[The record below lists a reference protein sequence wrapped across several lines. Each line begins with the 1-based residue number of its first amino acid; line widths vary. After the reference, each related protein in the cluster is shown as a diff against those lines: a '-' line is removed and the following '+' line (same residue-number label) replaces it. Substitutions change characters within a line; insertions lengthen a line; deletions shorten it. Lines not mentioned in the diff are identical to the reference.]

1 MVMADSYLTHSGDP
15 RLAKHQSAILTP
27 EFGPNAARNAEMHR
41 LRGEGWSYGAIGR
54 LFGVSAF
61 SARKGVGR
69 HARPP
74 MSIFGMSVRAS
85 NALREALSFRNHCT
99 AAPTLDAITT
109 LSYRDIR
116 GAGSAREVAAMLLRH
131 GHKMPD
137 LPKNL
142 LIELET
148 WRADI
153 IYATP
158 KLQQAAYRRADM
170 KRLREEGWTAAAIA
184 AKFGVS
190 AGRVS
195 VTLSFYKPP
204 NRWEEGLSVR
214 ARNALRH
221 GLNVPPPLPIQFDV
235 VAALSYKQISNM
247 HCLGRAS
254 AEEIATLV
262 WQYGAEIKGMP
273 RKIKARFGLLP
284 ARPGRI
290 PE

>member
-41 LRGEGWSYGAIGR
+41 LRCEGWSYGAIGR
-54 LFGVSAF
+54 RFGVSAF

-74 MSIFGMSVRAS
+74 MRIFGMSVRAS
-85 NALREALSFRNHCT
+85 NELRIALSIRNYST
-99 AAPTLDAITT
+99 AAPTLDTIAT
-109 LSYRDIR
+109 LSYRDVR
-116 GAGSAREVAAMLLRH
+116 GAGSAREVATLLWRQ
-131 GHKMPD
+131 GYKMPD
-137 LPKNL
+137 LPKKL

-148 WRADI
+148 W
-153 IYATP
+153 
-158 KLQQAAYRRADM
+158 RADM

-190 AGRVS
+190 AARVS

-221 GLNVPPPLPIQFDV
+221 GLNVPHPLPIQFDV

-273 RKIKARFGLLP
+273 RKLKARFGLLP
-284 ARPGRI
+284 ARPGSI